1 MLADLK
7 AASLAAEM
15 VEMTA
20 VNLVEMTAAN
30 LVEVTADM
38 MARMMARM
46 MDWLSAGLKAQPK
59 VEMLVA
65 SLAEETADMKEWRL
79 DLQLVEVPCIQ
90 HMQAPLYQALPWER
104 GRHLR

>member
-1 MLADLK
+1 MK

-59 VEMLVA
+59 VEMLVV

-79 DLQLVEVPCIQ
+79 DLQLVEVPCI

>member
-1 MLADLK
+1 
-7 AASLAAEM
+7 M

-20 VNLVEMTAAN
+20 VN

-46 MDWLSAGLKAQPK
+46 MDWLSVGLKAQPK

-79 DLQLVEVPCIQ
+79 DLQLVEVPCTVIPS
-90 HMQAPLYQALPWER
+90 ATLGKRTTLALTKR
-104 GRHLR
+104 IAKGDLMVGS